1 MPANKPADMPAN
13 SPRSSSPPR
22 HAERRREARL
32 HDAVKQLHFVFDGCT
47 LVTVNWST
55 GGCMVQAAPG
65 MEAGDMVEGALQT
78 REGIPISII
87 AAQILRI
94 DDLGRAALRFD
105 AFDSL
110 I

>member
-1 MPANKPADMPAN
+1 
-13 SPRSSSPPR
+13 
-22 HAERRREARL
+22 
-32 HDAVKQLHFVFDGCT
+32 
-47 LVTVNWST
+47 
-55 GGCMVQAAPG
+55 MVQAAPG